1 MSSAELNTYS
11 KVIVLT
17 GCSGSGKSTVAG
29 ILEGK
34 GARIVSADALSK
46 LAVRK
51 GTKVLEKLTEQLGPK
66 ILQNNGELDRDFLR
80 DEIFAD
86 VSKRRIVESI
96 IHPQVRADAIT
107 EMENGIAVGKTVI
120 YDCPLYYESKL
131 DNECFKAVI
140 VVHAKKEDSL
150 NRIIARDGLTLEQAE
165 LRYSTQIPSEE
176 KIKYADYII
185 NNSGTKEDL
194 IIATEALWSAIKNN
208 HK

>member
-1 MSSAELNTYS
+1 MSSVELNTYS

-34 GARIVSADALSK
+34 GARIVSADVLSK

-66 ILQNNGELDRDFLR
+66 ILQNNGELDRDCLR

-86 VSKRRIVESI
+86 AGKRRIVESI
-96 IHPQVRADAIT
+96 IHPQVRADAVK
-107 EMENGIAVGKTVI
+107 EMENGINEGKIVI

-131 DNECFKAVI
+131 DNESFKAVI

-150 NRIIARDGLTLEQAE
+150 SRIISRDGLTLEQAE

-176 KIKYADYII
+176 KIKFADYII

-194 IIATEALWSAIKNN
+194 IIATEALWSAIKNSY
-208 HK
+208 K